1 MAAPWLELMGKLIY
15 ENGKPVRHR
24 TWFKVLFN
32 PVLRRMGFVIIS
44 VFDEPSNRVLGYR
57 LRRYPFKENA
67 KSHP

>member
-1 MAAPWLELMGKLIY
+1 MGKLIY
-15 ENGKPVRHR
+15 ENDCPVQHR

-32 PVLRRMGFVIIS
+32 PVLRRIGLVIVS
-44 VFDEPSNRVLGYR
+44 CLNEQNRVLGYR